1 MRVIY
6 KFTIKTSNRFYV
18 GQYSGDNFKNYWGSG
33 HMWLRFLKGIQRKYP
48 TCWKRLVKREIL
60 WQGECN
66 QKTLDKLEEVYIRR
80 EHAHY
85 SEGLGGCNILWGT
98 ANEFGSGSPMK
109 DPDVAR
115 RVTEKIRG
123 RRGAKRSEE
132 GKKNISIGEKRSWIN
147 ADSRRKLISDRM
159 NAYMA
164 NGGKENLQRK
174 MTGRVFSEE
183 HKRKIKESHADFSGK
198 NHPCYGMRYKWINNG
213 IINKWL
219 LDGNPLPSGFSF
231 CKIK

>member
-18 GQYSGDNFKNYWGSG
+18 GQYSGNNFKNYWGSG

-48 TCWKRLVKREIL
+48 TCWKQLVKRDVL
-60 WQGECN
+60 YQGECN

-80 EHAHY
+80 EHAHH

-159 NAYMA
+159 KTYMA

-183 HKRKIKESHADFSGK
+183 HKRKIKESHAAFSGT
-198 NHPCYGMRYKWINNG
+198 NHPGYGMRYKWINKG

-231 CKIK
+231 GKIK

>member
-1 MRVIY
+1 
-6 KFTIKTSNRFYV
+6 
-18 GQYSGDNFKNYWGSG
+18 
-33 HMWLRFLKGIQRKYP
+33 
-48 TCWKRLVKREIL
+48 
-60 WQGECN
+60 
-66 QKTLDKLEEVYIRR
+66 
-80 EHAHY
+80 
-85 SEGLGGCNILWGT
+85 
-98 ANEFGSGSPMK
+98 MK

-147 ADSRRKLISDRM
+147 ADSRRKLVSDRM
-159 NAYMA
+159 KAYMA

-183 HKRKIKESHADFSGK
+183 HKRKIKESHADFRGK

-231 CKIK
+231 GKIK